1 MKIIINLKFRTI
13 EIPEL
18 NGDCNFVLQSCN
30 LEENQPK
37 YCNVILSILS
47 YINWP
52 IDQLKILDKNSMID
66 WNIYSS
72 HDIDEPAIKTF
83 VSRIDFNV
91 YLQQLELKYKVLPA
105 DANDKIKIFICNNLA
120 NQTVLRNHAIANPEF
135 YYNES
140 FLKEFP
146 FAFNT
151 LDINSCVKYINTN
164 GLIDKFIYYI
174 PPTVFDHLIRNIRLT
189 ELTLKKIADIFEINA
204 LEYNRIWALIF
215 EYQKISFSFIM
226 TGALS
231 NSWSYNT
238 WITIMTFQNL
248 EDYELLKLFETPAG
262 NTIMQ
267 IACKYRKLSE
277 EFINDHWNLLDIKTL
292 LLHQSLSYSFV
303 KSNIDKIDL
312 TVLMNNQKLK
322 FKIVEIV
329 DTDEI
334 IDNPTKYVIINEP
347 DNHSSVLFID

>member
-1 MKIIINLKFRTI
+1 
-13 EIPEL
+13 
-18 NGDCNFVLQSCN
+18 
-30 LEENQPK
+30 
-37 YCNVILSILS
+37 
-47 YINWP
+47 
-52 IDQLKILDKNSMID
+52 
-66 WNIYSS
+66 
-72 HDIDEPAIKTF
+72 
-83 VSRIDFNV
+83 
-91 YLQQLELKYKVLPA
+91 
-105 DANDKIKIFICNNLA
+105 
-120 NQTVLRNHAIANPEF
+120 
-135 YYNES
+135 
-140 FLKEFP
+140 
-146 FAFNT
+146 
-151 LDINSCVKYINTN
+151 
-164 GLIDKFIYYI
+164 
-174 PPTVFDHLIRNIRLT
+174 VFDHLIRNIRLT

>member
-18 NGDCNFVLQSCN
+18 NEDCNFVLQSCN

-37 YCNVILSILS
+37 YCNIILSILS
-47 YINWP
+47 YINWSF
-52 IDQLKILDKNSMID
+52 DQLKILDNNNMID
-66 WNIYSS
+66 WNVYSS
-72 HDIDEPAIKTF
+72 HDMDEPTIKMF

-105 DANDKIKIFICNNLA
+105 DANDKIKIFICNNLS
-120 NQTVLRNHAIANPEF
+120 NQTVLRNHATTNPEF
-135 YYNES
+135 YYSEI

-151 LDINSCVKYINTN
+151 LDVNLCVKYISTNT
-164 GLIDKFIYYI
+164 LIDKFIYYI
-174 PPTVFDHLIRNIRLT
+174 PPTVFDHLIRNIKLT

-204 LEYNRIWALIF
+204 LEYNRIWTLIF

-238 WITIMTFQNL
+238 WITIMTFQDIEN
-248 EDYELLKLFETPAG
+248 YELLKLFETSVG
-262 NTIMQ
+262 KTIMQ
-267 IACKYRKLSE
+267 IACTYRKLSE
-277 EFINDHWNLLDIKTL
+277 EFINNHWNLLDIKTL
-292 LLHQSLSYSFV
+292 LLHQSLSYNFV

-322 FKIVEIV
+322 FKIVEII
-329 DTDEI
+329 DADEI
-334 IDNPTKYVIINEP
+334 IVNPTKYVIINEP